1 MAVNEMKNNETVTK
15 VVNGTR
21 FAVKIPA
28 LITYFLVA
36 LIGLIMFLVAIT
48 YCIQDLNY
56 IKTTAVVVDV
66 KYDEDI
72 NKYHAVY
79 EFDFDGRKVQVE
91 GNSHYEEDEIKI
103 GSERVITYDPT
114 NYERIDDGAGGI
126 MMLIFSIIVLMIT
139 IPAIILFIK
148 NLIGYFKSFKKA

>member
-66 KYDEDI
+66 
-72 NKYHAVY
+72 
-79 EFDFDGRKVQVE
+79 
-91 GNSHYEEDEIKI
+91 
-103 GSERVITYDPT
+103 
-114 NYERIDDGAGGI
+114 
-126 MMLIFSIIVLMIT
+126 
-139 IPAIILFIK
+139 
-148 NLIGYFKSFKKA
+148 